1 MLHYLNPTDKSTWPP
16 RNSYFYAKLKG
27 TPYWNNPLDRYVF
40 LYEFYEVPGYDT
52 RECFIEA
59 GGEQYCEVA
68 PEEIE
73 YWMSFDE
80 LDECIKF
87 FEENSPKKI

>member
-1 MLHYLNPTDKSTWPP
+1 MAAAQFIFLC
-16 RNSYFYAKLKG
+16 KLKG
-27 TPYWNNPLDRYVF
+27 TLYWNNPLDRYIL
-40 LYEFYEVPGYDT
+40 LYDFYETPGYGT
-52 RECFIEA
+52 TEHFIEA
-59 GGEQYCEVA
+59 SGEMYWEIA